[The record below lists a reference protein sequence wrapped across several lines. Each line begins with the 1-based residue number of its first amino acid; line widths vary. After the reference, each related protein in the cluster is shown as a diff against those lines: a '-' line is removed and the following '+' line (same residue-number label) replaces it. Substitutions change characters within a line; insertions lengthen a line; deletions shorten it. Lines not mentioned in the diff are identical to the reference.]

1 MVGLGGS
8 RKRPYEMEEQR
19 LTEEISFPVVLQNS
33 LTDIPIILEGT
44 IEGLWVRRIYVDGGS
59 SSETMYENYFKSF
72 GVDEKS
78 RLRKS
83 NAPLVGFSGEIY
95 HPLGLIDLKVTMGE
109 LRRNKNVLLEFTIV
123 KRRSSYNVILG
134 RTGMRSLRE
143 MGSTIHSMI
152 KFSTA
157 NGIANLKTIREALRE
172 CR

>member
-1 MVGLGGS
+1 
-8 RKRPYEMEEQR
+8 
-19 LTEEISFPVVLQNS
+19 
-33 LTDIPIILEGT
+33 
-44 IEGLWVRRIYVDGGS
+44 
-59 SSETMYENYFKSF
+59 F

-109 LRRNKNVLLEFTIV
+109 LGRNKNVLLEFTIV
-123 KRRSSYNVILG
+123 KCRSSYNVILG
-134 RTGMRSLRE
+134 RTGMRSIRA

-152 KFSTA
+152 NFSTA